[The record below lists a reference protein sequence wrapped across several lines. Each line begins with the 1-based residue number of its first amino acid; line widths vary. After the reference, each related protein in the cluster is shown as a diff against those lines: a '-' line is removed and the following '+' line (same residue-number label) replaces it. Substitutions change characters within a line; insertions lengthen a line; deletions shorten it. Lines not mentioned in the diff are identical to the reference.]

1 MSSLGAPVAP
11 SPTSQP
17 QEFELLQSKVQSKM
31 LVATFLG
38 GFTFAALLELVKDPD
53 DLAGQ
58 GLLTWLAI
66 VALTG
71 ALGMF
76 IGAVYIYDFL
86 STPLIYW
93 RPERREETWPVPLDT
108 MYQEMKRTWVRFF
121 TPAVVLATAG
131 FLLIVAR
138 SGSLPVLIICVIVLV
153 AVVVYWWWVRPRYGL
168 D

>member
-1 MSSLGAPVAP
+1 MSGLDAPVAQ
-11 SPTSQP
+11 SPTPSS

-58 GLLTWLAI
+58 GLLTLFAI
-66 VALTG
+66 VALIG

-93 RPERREETWPVPLDT
+93 RPERQEETWPVSIDT
-108 MYQEMKRTWVRFF
+108 MYQEMKRAWVRCF
-121 TPAVVLATAG
+121 TPAVALATAG

-153 AVVVYWWWVRPRYGL
+153 AVVVYWWCVRPRYGL